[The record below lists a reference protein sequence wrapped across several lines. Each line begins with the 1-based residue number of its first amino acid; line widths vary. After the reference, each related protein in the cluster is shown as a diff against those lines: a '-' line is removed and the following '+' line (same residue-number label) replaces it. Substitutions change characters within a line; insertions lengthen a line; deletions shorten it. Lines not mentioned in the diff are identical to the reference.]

1 MNWRNAV
8 VALAFVGLVLA
19 GQAAVASNAP
29 AEGAAVAPAE
39 GAAVAPADEET
50 PVRLMVKAFAAVL
63 IAGISIVAA
72 AYAVARV
79 GCAAVGAVAEK
90 PELMGRTIPFVALAE
105 GLAVLGFAIAILIMY
120 TM

>member
-1 MNWRNAV
+1 MNWRYAV
-8 VALAFVGLVLA
+8 MALAFVGLVLA
-19 GQAAVASNAP
+19 GQVVMASSAP

-39 GAAVAPADEET
+39 GAAVAPAEEGAS
-50 PVRLMVKAFAAVL
+50 VRLMTKAFAAALV
-63 IAGISIVAA
+63 AGISITAA

-79 GCAAVGAVAEK
+79 GSAAIGAVAEK
-90 PELMGRTIPFVALAE
+90 PELVGRTILFVALAE

>member
-8 VALAFVGLVLA
+8 VAMAFVGLVLA
-19 GQAAVASNAP
+19 GQAAMASNAP
-29 AEGAAVAPAE
+29 AGGAAVAPAE
-39 GAAVAPADEET
+39 GAAVAPADEGT
-50 PVRLMVKAFAAVL
+50 SIRLMAKAFAAALV
-63 IAGISIVAA
+63 ASISIVGA

-79 GCAAVGAVAEK
+79 GSAAVGAVAEK
-90 PELMGRTIPFVALAE
+90 PELVGRTILFVALAE